1 MALPILAEVTKS
13 YEDRGVKFFAV
24 DLREDQSKVQDF
36 LKAQGLNINV
46 AMDKDGKAAEKYG
59 VEGIPQSVIIG
70 KDGIVRVVHQ
80 GFSSSLKTSLAA
92 ELDEILAG
100 KETIS
105 Q

>member
-1 MALPILAEVTKS
+1 
-13 YEDRGVKFFAV
+13 
-24 DLREDQSKVQDF
+24 
-36 LKAQGLNINV
+36 
-46 AMDKDGKAAEKYG
+46 MDKDGKAAEKYG